1 MADDIQDE
9 DLSDEDALDN
19 DLYVNGG
26 SFMKETSNLFNVDND
41 EVQHMHKK
49 LRKKFLKQY
58 RQAEILA
65 LREARNNIRN
75 IRVQTGN
82 PWEQI
87 ELADE
92 LAEIALKNG
101 KRDVWY
107 HMSQF
112 IDRKIAFVRR
122 KGDGTEQRIYKTL
135 RDLTDPVR
143 TAVLQ
148 AYKNFIKFYDMGP
161 LSEEDSMNLM
171 YLKFD
176 IIRGNL
182 RELSEWRKD
191 LGFLGD
197 DRETPWPYRFK
208 HHGVQIPDP
217 ITGSQG
223 YPWQLDFPLD
233 PALAGNHEIVN
244 SYDFGRM
251 HGIISVWSNS
261 FAQLYVQFETSN
273 HFAFGHLVRFRFPI
287 PNAFNKS

>member
-41 EVQHMHKK
+41 EVQHMRKK
-49 LRKKFLKQY
+49 LRRKFLKQY

-82 PWEQI
+82 PREQI

-122 KGDGTEQRIYKTL
+122 KGDGVEQRIYETL

-148 AYKNFIKFYDMGP
+148 AYKNFRKFYNMDP

-171 YLKFD
+171 YLKFSTID
-176 IIRGNL
+176 WNLGN
-182 RELSEWRKD
+182 LSEWRND

-197 DRETPWPYRFK
+197 DREVPWPYRLI
-208 HHGVQIPDP
+208 HHDVQIPDP
-217 ITGSQG
+217 ITGKQG
-223 YPWQLDFPLD
+223 CFWQLDLPLD
-233 PALAGNHEIVN
+233 PALVGNHEIVN
-244 SYDFGRM
+244 SYDFLGR
-251 HGIISVWSNS
+251 GRIIPVWTNS
-261 FAQLYVQFETSN
+261 FARLYVESK
-273 HFAFGHLVRFRFPI
+273 AASSFGTYGLFIFNFPI
-287 PNAFNKS
+287 SDVFNKP

>member
-9 DLSDEDALDN
+9 DFSDEDTLDN
-19 DLYVNGG
+19 DLYVSGG
-26 SFMKETSNLFNVDND
+26 SFKKETSNFFNVDND

-87 ELADE
+87 KLAEE

-112 IDRKIAFVRR
+112 IDRKITFARR
-122 KGDGTEQRIYKTL
+122 EEDGTEQRIYKTL
-135 RDLTDPVR
+135 RDLTDPIR

-148 AYKNFIKFYDMGP
+148 AYKNFRKFYDMGS

-176 IIRGNL
+176 ILSGNL
-182 RELSEWRKD
+182 KQLSEWRND
-191 LGFLGD
+191 LGFFD
-197 DRETPWPYRFK
+197 DEREVQLPYRLK
-208 HHGVQIPDP
+208 HHDVQIPDP
-217 ITGSQG
+217 IAGSQG
-223 YPWQLDFPLD
+223 RPWQLDFPLD

-244 SYDFGRM
+244 SCDFRER
-251 HGIISVWSNS
+251 HNITSVWDNS
-261 FAQLYVQFETSN
+261 FVQLYVQSETDDP
-273 HFAFGHLVRFRFPI
+273 FGFGSLFRFKFPI

>member
-9 DLSDEDALDN
+9 DLTDEDALDN

-26 SFMKETSNLFNVDND
+26 SFMKETSNLFNVEND
-41 EVQHMHKK
+41 EVQYMHKK
-49 LRKKFLKQY
+49 LRKKLLKQY

-75 IRVQTGN
+75 IRVQTGD

-87 ELADE
+87 ELVDE
-92 LAEIALKNG
+92 LAKIALKTG

-112 IDRKIAFVRR
+112 IDRKISVAERER
-122 KGDGTEQRIYKTL
+122 DKGRQRIYRTL

-148 AYKNFIKFYDMGP
+148 AYKNFRKFYNMGP

-171 YLKFD
+171 YLEFD
-176 IIRGNL
+176 IHIYSEMDIIVSSEMGIPGESL
-182 RELSEWRKD
+182 RYLSAWRKN
-191 LGFLGD
+191 LGF
-197 DRETPWPYRFK
+197 PN
-208 HHGVQIPDP
+208 VQIPDP

-223 YPWQLDFPLD
+223 CPWQLDLPLD
-233 PALAGNHEIVN
+233 LALVGDRELVN
-244 SYDFGRM
+244 SYDFDEKWRE
-251 HGIISVWSNS
+251 STPFVWDNN
-261 FAQLYVQFETSN
+261 FAQLYVQSKPGKLFK
-273 HFAFGHLVRFRFPI
+273 FRFPI
-287 PNAFNKS
+287 PDIFNKS